1 MAHWE
6 QMYPSID
13 FRSFQG
19 YPNYFDTKWLNNSP
33 TFLGLPAP
41 HIVNFL
47 EYLSEIKLGGEDALI
62 KLFLLTLPSYL
73 QDRFKSCCK
82 DRGISSF
89 IHLISR
95 FIDLTKPD
103 CQTYEDVLQNLMVTL
118 DHKGFTTE
126 IVEDLRRAYHDQ
138 YQESSDIR
146 DEVYE
151 DHYQPLEEEQDLS
164 HNPIECSKDITRDV
178 NYEDEAPVTAPQSDE
193 ALQDPVPPAQDEENE
208 VSHFPFQFVDDT
220 LFYDSESEEEMEPL
234 DKLDPLCL
242 KTEDVE
248 ADLPLDEAIQIL
260 EALAQEGLSE
270 VNYSPFQVFSGS
282 LPYDTESTKVL
293 DVLTPPCYDTDTDIA
308 DFDEFIH
315 VGRRRWDAVSY
326 DMDPIYD
333 IKSHLRVLPLQLSQ
347 QALDQWQ
354 QGDEIF
360 TGSPQTPKVD
370 QVQYLP
376 DDFRSYL
383 EAFDEYSSEHLDLP
397 YEDDYQPP
405 LCSDFDRS
413 KNIVCLKKDS
423 HDFSLQPPVITLP
436 CFSIKGVVGKYLFY
450 VEFPPRQTLDSKGW
464 LDTASLSYLS
474 FSTFP

>member
-1 MAHWE
+1 MARH
-6 QMYPSID
+6 
-13 FRSFQG
+13 
-19 YPNYFDTKWLNNSP
+19 SP
-33 TFLGLPAP
+33 MFLGLPAP

-73 QDRFKSCCK
+73 HKRFKSCCK

-89 IHLISR
+89 IHLITK

-118 DHKGFTTE
+118 HHKGFTTE

-146 DEVYE
+146 NEVYE
-151 DHYQPLEEEQDLS
+151 NHYQPLEEEQDLS
-164 HNPIECSKDITRDV
+164 HNPIECNKDLTRNM
-178 NYEDEAPVTAPQSDE
+178 NYEDEAPVITPQSE
-193 ALQDPVPPAQDEENE
+193 ESLQYFVTPTQDEENE
-208 VSHFPFQFVDDT
+208 VIHFDSFDDT
-220 LFYDSESEEEMEPL
+220 LFYDSENEGGVELL
-234 DKLDPLCL
+234 DELDPLYL
-242 KTEDVE
+242 KIEDVE
-248 ADLPLDEAIQIL
+248 ADFPPDDAIQIL

-270 VNYSPFQVFSGS
+270 VNCSPFQFFSGS
-282 LPYDTESTKVL
+282 LPYDIESGEVL
-293 DVLTPPCYDTDTDIA
+293 DVLTPPCYDIDTDIA
-308 DFDEFIH
+308 DFDKFIH
-315 VGRRRWDAVSY
+315 VGRDRWDAFSY
-326 DMDPIYD
+326 DTDPIYN
-333 IKSHLRVLPLQLSQ
+333 IKGHPQVFPSQMSQ
-347 QALDQWQ
+347 QDLEQWQ

-360 TGSPQTPKVD
+360 TNSPQTPKVD
-370 QVQYLP
+370 RMQHSP

-423 HDFSLQPPVITLP
+423 HDSSP
-436 CFSIKGVVGKYLFY
+436 
-450 VEFPPRQTLDSKGW
+450 
-464 LDTASLSYLS
+464 
-474 FSTFP
+474 